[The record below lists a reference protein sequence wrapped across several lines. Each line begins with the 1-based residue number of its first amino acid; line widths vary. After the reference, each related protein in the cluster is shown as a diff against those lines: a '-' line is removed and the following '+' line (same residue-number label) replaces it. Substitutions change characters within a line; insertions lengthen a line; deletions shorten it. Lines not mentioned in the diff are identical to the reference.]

1 MRRGFFCAQNLGF
14 PRLVWWLRRLAG
26 AAVSRM
32 HLPNTYSLTMSL
44 TNFTTTH
51 VVISSAKPFAQAI
64 KDIQAEMGRASTETL
79 GEKLSASKD
88 FAEFAEEMEFLAG
101 RSNFINVALLNW
113 GKVMAKVPIGM
124 KAVLF
129 VIGNPLTARKLL
141 EAGGP
146 EVGLY
151 LPTKIY
157 VYEDAQGV
165 TQVTYDQVAP
175 VMAQYNKPQ
184 LDAVAAAIDQALAN
198 LADKAAN

>member
-1 MRRGFFCAQNLGF
+1 MTVTDF
-14 PRLVWWLRRLAG
+14 
-26 AAVSRM
+26 
-32 HLPNTYSLTMSL
+32 
-44 TNFTTTH
+44 TNKH
-51 VVISSAKPFAQAI
+51 VVLASAKPFTQAI
-64 KDIQAEMGRASTETL
+64 KDIQAEMGRANTETL

-88 FAEFAEEMEFLAG
+88 FAEFTEEMEFLAG

-113 GKVMAKVPIGM
+113 GKVMAKVSIGM

-157 VYEDAQGV
+157 VYEDSQGV
-165 TQVTYDQVAP
+165 TQVTYDQLGP
-175 VMAQYNKPQ
+175 VMAQYNNPR
-184 LDAVAAAIDQALAN
+184 LNAVAAAIDKALAN
-198 LADKAAN
+198 LADKAVN

>member
-1 MRRGFFCAQNLGF
+1 
-14 PRLVWWLRRLAG
+14 
-26 AAVSRM
+26 
-32 HLPNTYSLTMSL
+32 MSL

>member
-1 MRRGFFCAQNLGF
+1 
-14 PRLVWWLRRLAG
+14 
-26 AAVSRM
+26 
-32 HLPNTYSLTMSL
+32 MSII
-44 TNFTTTH
+44 NFTNAH
-51 VVISSAKPFAQAI
+51 VVLASAKPFAQAI
-64 KDIQAEMGRASTETL
+64 KDIQAEMGRASTEVL

-88 FAEFAEEMEFLAG
+88 FAEFTEEMEFLAG

-124 KAVLF
+124 KGVLF

-146 EVGLY
+146 EMGLY

-165 TQVTYDQVAP
+165 TQVTYDQISP
-175 VMAQYNKPQ
+175 VMAQYDNPQ
-184 LDAVAAAIDQALAN
+184 LATVAAAIDKALAN

>member
-1 MRRGFFCAQNLGF
+1 
-14 PRLVWWLRRLAG
+14 
-26 AAVSRM
+26 
-32 HLPNTYSLTMSL
+32 MSVTDF
-44 TNFTTTH
+44 TNKH
-51 VVISSAKPFAQAI
+51 VVLASAKPFAQAI
-64 KDIQAEMGRASTETL
+64 KDIQAEMGRANTETL

-88 FAEFAEEMEFLAG
+88 FAEFTEEMEFLAG

-113 GKVMAKVPIGM
+113 GKVMAKVPLGM

-157 VYEDAQGV
+157 VYEDQEGH
-165 TQVTYDQVAP
+165 TQVTYDQIAP
-175 VMAQYNKPQ
+175 VMAPYGNPR
-184 LDAVAAAIDQALAN
+184 LDAVAAVIDKALAN

>member
-1 MRRGFFCAQNLGF
+1 
-14 PRLVWWLRRLAG
+14 
-26 AAVSRM
+26 
-32 HLPNTYSLTMSL
+32 MSA
-44 TNFTTTH
+44 TNFTNTH
-51 VVISSAKPFAQAI
+51 IVLSSAKPFTQVV
-64 KDIQAEMGRASTETL
+64 KDIQAEMGRANTETL
-79 GEKLSASKD
+79 AEKLSASNN
-88 FAEFAEEMEFLAG
+88 FAEFTEEMEFLAG

-113 GKVMAKVPIGM
+113 GKVMAKVPISL

-157 VYEDAQGV
+157 VYEDQQGV
-165 TQVTYDQVAP
+165 TQVTYDQPSP
-175 VMAQYNKPQ
+175 VMAAYQNPQ
-184 LDAVAAAIDQALAN
+184 LDAVAAAIDKALAN

>member
-1 MRRGFFCAQNLGF
+1 M
-14 PRLVWWLRRLAG
+14 PV
-26 AAVSRM
+26 
-32 HLPNTYSLTMSL
+32 TDIITK
-44 TNFTTTH
+44 H
-51 VVISSAKPFAQAI
+51 VVVTSAKPFAQAI
-64 KDIQAEMGRASTETL
+64 KDIQAEMGRANTETL

-88 FAEFAEEMEFLAG
+88 FAEFTEEMEFLAG

-157 VYEDAQGV
+157 VYEDKEGH
-165 TQVTYDQVAP
+165 TQVTYDQIAP
-175 VMAQYNKPQ
+175 VMAPYGNSQ
-184 LDAVAAAIDQALAN
+184 LDAVAAAIDKALAN

>member
-1 MRRGFFCAQNLGF
+1 MQFIH
-14 PRLVWWLRRLAG
+14 RLSMTV
-26 AAVSRM
+26 
-32 HLPNTYSLTMSL
+32 NDF
-44 TNFTTTH
+44 TNKH
-51 VVISSAKPFAQAI
+51 VVLASAKPFTQAI
-64 KDIQAEMGRASTETL
+64 KDIQAEMGRANTETL

-88 FAEFAEEMEFLAG
+88 FAEFTEEMEFLAG

-157 VYEDAQGV
+157 VYEDSQGV
-165 TQVTYDQVAP
+165 TQVTYDQLGP
-175 VMAQYNKPQ
+175 VMAQ
-184 LDAVAAAIDQALAN
+184 
-198 LADKAAN
+198 

>member
-1 MRRGFFCAQNLGF
+1 
-14 PRLVWWLRRLAG
+14 
-26 AAVSRM
+26 
-32 HLPNTYSLTMSL
+32 MSVTDF
-44 TNFTTTH
+44 TNKH
-51 VVISSAKPFAQAI
+51 VVLASAKSFAQVI
-64 KDIQAEMGRASTETL
+64 KDIQAEMGLANTETL

-88 FAEFAEEMEFLAG
+88 FAEFTEEMEFLAG

-113 GKVMAKVPIGM
+113 GKVMAKVPLGM

-157 VYEDAQGV
+157 VYEDKEGH
-165 TQVTYDQVAP
+165 TQVTYDQIAP
-175 VMAQYNKPQ
+175 VMAPYGNPQ
-184 LDAVAAAIDQALAN
+184 LDAVAAAIDSALAN
-198 LADKAAN
+198 LDDKAAN

>member
-1 MRRGFFCAQNLGF
+1 M
-14 PRLVWWLRRLAG
+14 PV
-26 AAVSRM
+26 
-32 HLPNTYSLTMSL
+32 TDIITKY
-44 TNFTTTH
+44 
-51 VVISSAKPFAQAI
+51 VVVTSAKPFAQAI
-64 KDIQAEMGRASTETL
+64 KDIQAEMGRANTETL

-88 FAEFAEEMEFLAG
+88 FAEFTEEMEFLAG

-157 VYEDAQGV
+157 VYEDKEGH
-165 TQVTYDQVAP
+165 TQVTYDQIAP
-175 VMAQYNKPQ
+175 VMAPYGNPQ
-184 LDAVAAAIDQALAN
+184 FDAVAAAIDKALAN

>member
-1 MRRGFFCAQNLGF
+1 
-14 PRLVWWLRRLAG
+14 
-26 AAVSRM
+26 
-32 HLPNTYSLTMSL
+32 MSVTDF
-44 TNFTTTH
+44 TNKH
-51 VVISSAKPFAQAI
+51 VVLASAKPFAQAV
-64 KDIQAEMGRASTETL
+64 KDIQAEMGRANTETL

-88 FAEFAEEMEFLAG
+88 FAEFTEEMDFLAG

-113 GKVMAKVPIGM
+113 GKVMAKVPLGM

-157 VYEDAQGV
+157 VYEDREGR
-165 TQVTYDQVAP
+165 TQVTYDQIAP
-175 VMAQYNKPQ
+175 VMAPHNSPQ
-184 LDAVAAAIDQALAN
+184 LDAVAAAIDKALAN